1 MSGTKDPAAP
11 RMKGSKQSIT
21 EPNPEITSIGPA
33 ASKTDRPVAKLQ
45 DYFDIVVLQA
55 TADKVSSEIFVYLS
69 PESGCGVNSLIPW
82 PT

>member
-45 DYFDIVVLQA
+45 DYFDFGLA
-55 TADKVSSEIFVYLS
+55 SRTTGYSR
-69 PESGCGVNSLIPW
+69 
-82 PT
+82 